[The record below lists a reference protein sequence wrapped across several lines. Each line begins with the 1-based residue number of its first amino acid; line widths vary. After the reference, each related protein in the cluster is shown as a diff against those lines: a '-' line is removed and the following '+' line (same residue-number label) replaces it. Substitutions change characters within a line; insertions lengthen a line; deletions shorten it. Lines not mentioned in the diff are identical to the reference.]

1 MRKYEIDKEKL
12 MKFVK
17 DEIDRLNSKEKKD
30 NVIYITS
37 EKDRKIRKKFNE
49 NAAIKIQDL
58 NQNIAYE
65 LYFEGEKFIKE
76 SE

>member
-58 NQNIAYE
+58 KQNIANE